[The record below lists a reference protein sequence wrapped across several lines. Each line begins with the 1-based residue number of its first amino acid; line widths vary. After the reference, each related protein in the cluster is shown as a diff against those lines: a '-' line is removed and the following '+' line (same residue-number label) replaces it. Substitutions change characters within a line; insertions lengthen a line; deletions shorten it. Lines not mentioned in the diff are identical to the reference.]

1 MAVTSAAS
9 AAPMALTFVD
19 VLGGRAGRS
28 AGLAVEV
35 VDPDGAVRAAIGYP
49 ELDERARGIGA
60 GLAARGLTGRRV
72 LVALP
77 VGVEYVA
84 ALLGC
89 LYAGAV
95 AIPLPPGPSARR
107 VEVLDDA
114 EPSAA
119 IVAPGTDISRLAEH
133 GVDVLSTMDLIGG
146 EPWHRP
152 EIGPDTL
159 ALLQY
164 APGGVAHGV
173 MVSHANLV
181 AGATQLARH
190 VGMREDTG
198 VVSFLPPYH
207 DLGLVGGLLAP
218 ILAGAR
224 TTLLP
229 PDASPELWLRTISS
243 RRARISFAPEL
254 AYAWQVDREFGTLA
268 LSTWDVAV
276 TAAGSAT
283 LDRFAERLA
292 PHGFRREAFF
302 PGYWSSEAT
311 ALVAGRRGAAVTGFA
326 ADSLEP
332 GRLTK
337 PGGLPLIDRGRAVAG
352 LDIAI
357 VDPLTATR
365 CADGTAGE
373 VWVSGPNVAVG
384 YLGRPD
390 ESERTFCA
398 RLRGSTENYL
408 RTGEL
413 GFVHNGGLH
422 LAERQDVLLAF

>member
-1 MAVTSAAS
+1 MAI
-9 AAPMALTFVD
+9 APTFLD
-19 VLGGRAGRS
+19 VLGARAARS

-35 VDPDGAVRAAIGYP
+35 VDADGAVRAAIGYP
-49 ELDERARGIGA
+49 ELDERARAIGA
-60 GLAARGLTGRRV
+60 ALAGRGLTGQRV
-72 LVALP
+72 LVPLP
-77 VGVEYVA
+77 VGVEYVT

-95 AIPLPPGPSARR
+95 AVPLSGRR
-107 VEVLDDA
+107 VEVLVDA
-114 EPSAA
+114 EPAAA
-119 IVAPGTDISRLAEH
+119 IVSPGTDTTGFAEH
-133 GVDVLSTMDLIGG
+133 GVDLVSIVELAGG
-146 EPWHRP
+146 TPWRRP

-164 APGGVAHGV
+164 APGGAAHGV

-181 AGATQLARH
+181 VAATQLAGH

-198 VVSFLPPYH
+198 VVSFAPPYH
-207 DLGLVGGLLAP
+207 GLGLVGGVLAP

-229 PDASPELWLRTISS
+229 EDASPELWLRTVSS
-243 RRARISFAPEL
+243 RRARISFAPAL
-254 AYAWQVDREFGTLA
+254 AYAWHADREYDTLD

-276 TAAGSAT
+276 TSAGPET
-283 LDRFAERLA
+283 LARFADRLA
-292 PHGFRREAFF
+292 PHGFRRGAFF
-302 PGYWSSEAT
+302 PGFWSSEAT
-311 ALVAGRRGAAVTGFA
+311 ALVAGRRGADVTGFD

-337 PGGLPLIDRGRAVAG
+337 PGGTPLVDRGRAVAD

-422 LAERQDVLLAF
+422 LAQRREVLLRS

>member
-1 MAVTSAAS
+1 MSTVPRTYA
-9 AAPMALTFVD
+9 TFVD
-19 VLGGRAGRS
+19 VLGTRAARS

-35 VDPDGAVRAAIGYP
+35 IDADGAVRAAIGYP
-49 ELDERARGIGA
+49 ELEERARAIGA
-60 GLAARGLTGRRV
+60 ALAGRGLTGQRV
-72 LVALP
+72 LVPLP
-77 VGVEYVA
+77 VGVEYVT

-89 LYAGAV
+89 FYAGAV
-95 AIPLPPGPSARR
+95 AIPLPAGPSARR
-107 VEVLDDA
+107 VQVLVDA
-114 EPSAA
+114 EPTAA
-119 IVAPGTDISRLAEH
+119 IVSPGTDTTRFAAH
-133 GVDVLSTMDLIGG
+133 GVDLVSTVELAGG
-146 EPWHRP
+146 TPWRRP

-164 APGGVAHGV
+164 APGSAAHGV

-181 AGATQLARH
+181 AAASQLAGH

-198 VVSFLPPYH
+198 VVSFLSPYH
-207 DLGLVGGLLAP
+207 DLGLVGGVLAP

-224 TTLLP
+224 VTLLAS
-229 PDASPELWLRTISS
+229 DASPELWLRTVSS

-254 AYAWQVDREFGTLA
+254 AYAWRADREYDA
-268 LSTWDVAV
+268 LDLSAWDVAV
-276 TAAGSAT
+276 TSAGPET
-283 LDRFAERLA
+283 LDRFADRLA
-292 PHGFRREAFF
+292 PHGFRRGAFF

-311 ALVAGRRGAAVTGFA
+311 ALVAGRRGAEVTGFD

-337 PGGLPLIDRGRAVAG
+337 PGGTALIDRGRAVAD

-398 RLRGSTENYL
+398 RLRGSKENYL

-422 LAERQDVLLAF
+422 LAQRQDVLLAS